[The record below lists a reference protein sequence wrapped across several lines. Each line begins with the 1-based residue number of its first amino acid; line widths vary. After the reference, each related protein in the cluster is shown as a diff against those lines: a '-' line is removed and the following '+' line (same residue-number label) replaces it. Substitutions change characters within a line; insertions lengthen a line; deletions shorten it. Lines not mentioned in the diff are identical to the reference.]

1 VAGPEFFETRMGKEF
16 YMRDIPEIRK
26 QLKRIA
32 NALGNLH
39 NDTRAF
45 TPDLEIEVPNADE

>member
-1 VAGPEFFETRMGKEF
+1 VAGPKFFETRMGKEF
-16 YMRDIPEIRK
+16 YMRDVPEIRK

-32 NALGNLH
+32 NALENLH

-45 TPDLEIEVPNADE
+45 VPDLEIELPTADE

>member
-1 VAGPEFFETRMGKEF
+1 VPGPEFFETRMGKEF

-32 NALGNLH
+32 NALENLH